1 MHLKK
6 LRLHVSA
13 VVATIV
19 ALGASTSAFAA
30 SAGMPWESRMN
41 SILQSVS
48 GPVARVIGAIAIIA
62 AGLGVAFSEGGSGM
76 RKFLWVV
83 LGLVIAFN
91 AVSYFLTF
99 LGFSGGLLV

>member
-1 MHLKK
+1 MPSKT
-6 LRLHVSA
+6 LRRRFSA
-13 VVATIV
+13 LATFVVGLTFSTV
-19 ALGASTSAFAA
+19 ALAA

-41 SILQSVS
+41 TILTSIS
-48 GPVARVIGAIAIIA
+48 GPVARVIGAVAIIG
-62 AGLGVAFSEGGSGM
+62 AGLGLAFSEGGSGM

-91 AVSYFLTF
+91 AVSYFLQF